1 MTNALKNAR
10 RLASRT
16 RLSLAVSDAFFNQ
29 AEAACTKAVDFQR
42 GVSTNLK
49 IVMRK
54 LGPGVFPQGYAQ
66 IQTLLKKSDG
76 MVSDLSDTV
85 DAIDELRVSSNDGD
99 GLSLAAA
106 EIPTNAASI
115 ANRLSD
121 QLGKVLDG
129 LESLAAKLPSE
140 PREKC
145 LAIARSLD
153 DGHDELDTLANN
165 LDVNRQS
172 GKSPYLKYFQE

>member
-16 RLSLAVSDAFFNQ
+16 R
-29 AEAACTKAVDFQR
+29 
-42 GVSTNLK
+42 
-49 IVMRK
+49 
-54 LGPGVFPQGYAQ
+54 
-66 IQTLLKKSDG
+66 
-76 MVSDLSDTV
+76 
-85 DAIDELRVSSNDGD
+85 
-99 GLSLAAA
+99 LSLAAA

-172 GKSPYLKYFQE
+172 GKSPYLKYFQDGLSLAQPTAETQKLRSLLERISSTVQGVTRIASQLPRGGAELKKAVTALETAEDLITRVVQDLEG